1 MDAQIIPRAQIL
13 RLYDDARRSLD
24 PIAAVEHTAGIT
36 GLDLVTVE
44 GVVQGREAAQQAA
57 EVCA

>member
-1 MDAQIIPRAQIL
+1 LADPIYSRAQIL

-24 PIAAVEHTAGIT
+24 PIAAVDHVAGIT
-36 GLDLVTVE
+36 GLSSVSIE
-44 GVVQGREAAQQAA
+44 GVVQGREAAQHEA